1 MRSFVFAFIVSAVS
15 LVAADVT
22 GKWRGSLEF
31 TNDNG
36 EIRKGTAFMDLKQ
49 SGSAV
54 TGTAGPN
61 ESEPHQLRNGKFE
74 NNKLTFTV
82 MADDSDMKVELTLEG
97 DEMKGQV
104 TRESG
109 DSSRVIKLALKREQ

>member
-1 MRSFVFAFIVSAVS
+1 LRSLILLFILSAAS

-36 EIRKGTAFMDLKQ
+36 ESRKGSAFLDLKQ
-49 SGSAV
+49 EGSAV

-61 ESEPHQLRNGKFE
+61 ETESHQLRNGKFE

-82 MADDSDMKVELTLEG
+82 AADEAMMKAELTLEG
-97 DEMKGQV
+97 DELKGQV
-104 TRESG
+104 TRDG
-109 DSSRVIKLALKREQ
+109 GGGRVIRLALKRAQ